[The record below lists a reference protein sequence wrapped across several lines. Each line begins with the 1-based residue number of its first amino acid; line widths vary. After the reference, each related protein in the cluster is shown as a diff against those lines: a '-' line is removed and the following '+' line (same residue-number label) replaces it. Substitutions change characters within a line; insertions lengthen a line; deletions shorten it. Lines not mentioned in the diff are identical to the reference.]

1 MPERMMF
8 AIQKG
13 GVGKSTSTV
22 AVAEVLAASGY
33 KVLVVDLDPQGN
45 ATRMLTQNS
54 IYQYTGNTI
63 MEAVQERNAEPYIL
77 NVKEGLDLIP
87 AEDHLATFSRHIYTA
102 KVNKPQ
108 EVIKRL
114 LEPIERGYDYV
125 MLDVSPT
132 LGDTVVNAIVYVDRI
147 YIPLD
152 IGDFAMDA
160 MIRFIEFVDEA
171 REQGYT
177 QAKIDGI
184 LLTMRDGRATKYER
198 DVTEGI
204 REAYGNLVFNTE
216 IHRRIKIK
224 EMSSKGVDVLAEA
237 MSDYMSLT
245 EEIIKRVE
253 QRGEKQ

>member
-1 MPERMMF
+1 MPERIMF

-13 GVGKSTSTV
+13 GVGKTSSTV

-63 MEAVQERNAEPYIL
+63 MEAVQEGNAEPYIV
-77 NVKEGLDLIP
+77 NVKDGLDLIP

-102 KVNKPQ
+102 RINKPH

-114 LEPIERGYDYV
+114 LEPIERRYDYV
-125 MLDVSPT
+125 MIDVSPT

-160 MIRFIEFVDEA
+160 MIRFTEFIDEA
-171 REQGYT
+171 REQGHT
-177 QAKIDGI
+177 SAVIDGI
-184 LLTMRDGRATKYER
+184 LLTMRDGRGTRYEK
-198 DVTEGI
+198 DVADGV
-204 REAYGNLVFNTE
+204 REAYGNLVFQTE
-216 IHRRIKIK
+216 IHRRVRIK
-224 EMSSKGVDVLAEA
+224 EMSSKGIDVLSDA
-237 MSDYMSLT
+237 MSDYMALT
-245 EEIIKRVE
+245 EEIIERVK
-253 QRGEKQ
+253 GE

>member
-1 MPERMMF
+1 MPERIMF

-13 GVGKSTSTV
+13 GVGKTSSTV

-63 MEAVQERNAEPYIL
+63 MEAVQEGNAEPYIV
-77 NVKEGLDLIP
+77 NVKDGLDLIP

-102 KVNKPQ
+102 RINKPH

-114 LEPIERGYDYV
+114 LEPIERRYDYV
-125 MLDVSPT
+125 MIDVSPT

-160 MIRFIEFVDEA
+160 MIRFTEFIDEA
-171 REQGYT
+171 REQGHT
-177 QAKIDGI
+177 SAVIDGI
-184 LLTMRDGRATKYER
+184 LLTMRDGRGTKYER
-198 DVTEGI
+198 DVAEGV
-204 REAYGNLVFNTE
+204 RQAYGNLVFQTE
-216 IHRRIKIK
+216 IHRRVRIK
-224 EMSSKGVDVLAEA
+224 EMSSKGIDVLSDA
-237 MSDYMSLT
+237 MSDYMALT
-245 EEIIKRVE
+245 EEIIERVK
-253 QRGEKQ
+253 GEKS

>member
-1 MPERMMF
+1 MPERIMF

-13 GVGKSTSTV
+13 GVGKTTSTV

-54 IYQYTGNTI
+54 IYQYTGNTV
-63 MEAVQERNAEPYIL
+63 MEAVQEGNAEPYIV
-77 NVKEGLDLIP
+77 NVKDGLDLIP

-102 KVNKPQ
+102 RISKPH

-114 LEPIERGYDYV
+114 LEPIEKRYDYV
-125 MLDVSPT
+125 MIDVSPT

-160 MIRFIEFVDEA
+160 MIRFTEFIDEA
-171 REQGYT
+171 REQGHT
-177 QAKIDGI
+177 SAVIDGI
-184 LLTMRDGRATKYER
+184 LLTMRDGRGTKYER
-198 DVTEGI
+198 DVAEGV
-204 REAYGNLVFNTE
+204 RQAYGNLVFQTE
-216 IHRRIKIK
+216 IHRRVRIK
-224 EMSSKGVDVLAEA
+224 EMSSKGIDVLTDA
-237 MSDYMSLT
+237 MSDYMALT
-245 EEIIKRVE
+245 EEIIERVK
-253 QRGEKQ
+253 GE

>member
-1 MPERMMF
+1 MPERIMF

-13 GVGKSTSTV
+13 GVGKTSSTV

-63 MEAVQERNAEPYIL
+63 MEAVQEGNAEPYIV
-77 NVKEGLDLIP
+77 NVKDGLDLIP

-102 KVNKPQ
+102 RINKPH

-114 LEPIERGYDYV
+114 LEPIERRYDYV
-125 MLDVSPT
+125 MIDVSPT

-160 MIRFIEFVDEA
+160 MIRFTEFIDEA
-171 REQGYT
+171 REQGHT
-177 QAKIDGI
+177 SAVIDGI
-184 LLTMRDGRATKYER
+184 LLTMRDGRGTKYER
-198 DVTEGI
+198 DVADGV
-204 REAYGNLVFNTE
+204 RQAYGNLVFQTE
-216 IHRRIKIK
+216 IHRRVRIK
-224 EMSSKGVDVLAEA
+224 EMSSKGIDVLSDA
-237 MSDYMSLT
+237 MSDYMALT
-245 EEIIKRVE
+245 EEIIERVK
-253 QRGEKQ
+253 GE